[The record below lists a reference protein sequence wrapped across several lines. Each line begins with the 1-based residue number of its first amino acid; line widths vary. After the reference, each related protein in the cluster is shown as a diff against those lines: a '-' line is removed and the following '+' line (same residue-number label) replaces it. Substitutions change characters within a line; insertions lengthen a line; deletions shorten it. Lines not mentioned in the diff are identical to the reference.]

1 MADFVVPRHS
11 AVMERLRRRIE
22 LCRRHHGNCESHYDA
37 VAGERLEIE
46 RQHTFQL
53 HQRCLQAKAKRAGK
67 HRQQP
72 PANTDAARSNQA
84 SSGTMEPGDGG
95 SNGEQCRNSTLIAL
109 HETVKRKLDSAA
121 SPQNGDQQNGFGDIF
136 SVSKKL
142 RHDDGLTSVIGSSNG
157 MPPVSP
163 LHQLDSKPPN
173 GDSLQ
178 LNGSHS
184 IGLDGVSKKCLPD
197 AGLQLNGN
205 GDADDFTLCLGKEMK
220 QEPVDDLP
228 CMLSGVG
235 GSMSQNN
242 LMPDLNLNEQE
253 WKELI
258 EELNKSVPDEDMKDI
273 FNDDFEDKKD
283 NDASNSATQ
292 TPSTQDIHIKTEF
305 SPAAFEQDSLGS
317 PQVRSPQVRSP
328 QVRSSPFGGA
338 NSVPTS
344 SSSPVVGGSQTVFQ
358 QSSGTESSNQTAMQ
372 PPNQS
377 QNVQRPLPNVLMSG
391 QGAGTTKEMS
401 STHQLQQIAAK
412 QKRDQ
417 LLQNQQQAQQ
427 VHQSNQMTNWQ
438 QSRSSQSPL
447 GVPYSMDKPTSPS
460 VYQQDFNNQ
469 KLMMPKMNKNSP
481 RGGGSYMQ
489 PNHVNMIGHKPSSS
503 LNPNHSVGP
512 NAMLDYGNTIPLSH
526 YEADCGPGVVTQ
538 NQNKNVMISYLQ
550 QRQQQSSQ
558 QQLPPMTEEQSRMFM
573 MKQKAGI
580 PYRPLVSHGQD
591 QNPQPNVA
599 RVPVSVGGPGVVAQ
613 PPTVSMAGN
622 HGNAPYLNSQQQA
635 LMKQQQQ
642 QQLLLEQQKQREQK
656 QQLLLEQQKQQYLL
670 GQRQQQQQQLLA
682 EQEKQR
688 HQQEQ
693 LQRHLTRPPPQYQD
707 QQQNSYP
714 QQTVGPF
721 PGSTSVM
728 PGVNNMAH
736 QTSGSPRMFTQ
747 SQPMLQMGGG
757 HAAVPPLSS
766 VANSQERA
774 VSQYPNMQNVQRSG
788 MYNMGSGLPQMVQN
802 HAAQGNMSNGQPQIQ
817 RQPNMGQGNTLP
829 TGYGPNTMANSAL
842 AAQHNKAGMNPA
854 ISKSQMPRMPA
865 MASQNPGW
873 QHQQIQ
879 NINNQAQGNTGLSA
893 FNAANP
899 GFHLQQNHHKIPN
912 QPFVQGLPQ
921 VGLGAGRPMNSL
933 NGSVPGQMM
942 QNMASQQRTNPAT
955 QQPTPNQQVLP
966 VMNQAVPDLTAFSQN
981 PGQQMANRV
990 GLHCNQNYQVRAT
1003 GQDMQFGFGGQSGN
1017 AGLQN
1022 LSGDADLL
1030 DCLLKDRTSAEEWM
1044 NDLDEFLGNH

>member
-22 LCRRHHGNCESHYDA
+22 LCRRHHGNCESRYDA

-72 PANTDAARSNQA
+72 PANSDATRSNQA

-121 SPQNGDQQNGFGDIF
+121 SPQNGDTQNGYGDIF
-136 SVSKKL
+136 SVAKKL
-142 RHDDGLTSVIGSSNG
+142 RHDDGLTGVIGSSNG

-163 LHQLDSKPPN
+163 LHQLDNKPPN
-173 GDSLQ
+173 TDALQ
-178 LNGSHS
+178 LNGSHP
-184 IGLDGVSKKCLPD
+184 IGLDGVNKKCLPD

-205 GDADDFTLCLGKEMK
+205 GDDDFSLCIGKEMK

-258 EELNKSVPDEDMKDI
+258 DELNKSVPDEDMKDL
-273 FNDDFEDKKD
+273 FSDDFEDKKD

-317 PQVRSPQVRSP
+317 PQVRS
-328 QVRSSPFGGA
+328 SSCGPFGGTP
-338 NSVPTS
+338 SVPTS
-344 SSSPVVGGSQTVFQ
+344 SSSPAVCASQTVFQ
-358 QSSGTESSNQTAMQ
+358 QSSQTVIEPSNQTAMQ
-372 PPNQS
+372 PTSQP
-377 QNVQRPLPNVLMSG
+377 QNVQRPLPNVLLSG
-391 QGAGTTKEMS
+391 QGSGTTKEMS
-401 STHQLQQIAAK
+401 SAHQLQQIAAK

-427 VHQSNQMTNWQ
+427 VHQSNQMSNWP

-447 GVPYSMDKPTSPS
+447 GVPYSMDKPSSPS
-460 VYQQDFNNQ
+460 VYQQEFNNQ
-469 KLMMPKMNKNSP
+469 KLMMPNMNKNSP
-481 RGGGSYMQ
+481 RGGGSYLQ
-489 PNHVNMIGHKPSSS
+489 PNHVNMIGHKPPNP
-503 LNPNHSVGP
+503 LNPNQSAGP

-526 YEADCGPGVVTQ
+526 YEADCGPGVVAQ
-538 NQNKNVMISYLQ
+538 NQNKNVMMSYLQ

-558 QQLPPMTEEQSRMFM
+558 QQQQLPPLTEEQNRMFM

-580 PYRPLVSHGQD
+580 AYRPIVSHGQD
-591 QNPQPNVA
+591 QNPQPNVP
-599 RVPVSVGGPGVVAQ
+599 RVPVSVGGPGVVSQSPA
-613 PPTVSMAGN
+613 VSMAGN
-622 HGNAPYLNSQQQA
+622 HANAPYLNSQQQQA
-635 LMKQQQQ
+635 LIKQQQ
-642 QQLLLEQQKQREQK
+642 QQLLLEQKQREQK

-736 QTSGSPRMFTQ
+736 QTSGSPRMFPQ
-747 SQPMLQMGGG
+747 SQPMLQMAGG

-766 VANSQERA
+766 VASSQERV

-788 MYNMGSGLPQMVQN
+788 MYAMGSGLPQMVPN
-802 HAAQGNMSNGQPQIQ
+802 HAPQSNLPNGQPQIQ
-817 RQPNMGQGNTLP
+817 RQPNLGQGNTLP
-829 TGYGPNTMANSAL
+829 AGYGPNPMANPAL

-854 ISKSQMPRMPA
+854 MAKTQMPRMPA
-865 MASQNPGW
+865 AMASQNAGW
-873 QHQQIQ
+873 QHQQMQ
-879 NINNQAQGNTGLSA
+879 NINNPAQANNGLAA
-893 FNAANP
+893 FSAANP

-912 QPFVQGLPQ
+912 QPFGQGMPQ
-921 VGLGAGRPMNSL
+921 VGLGAGRPINSL
-933 NGSVPGQMM
+933 NSSVPGQMM
-942 QNMASQQRTNPAT
+942 PNMASQQRTNPAT
-955 QQPTPNQQVLP
+955 QQPAPNQQVLP
-966 VMNQAVPDLTAFSQN
+966 VMNQAVPDLSAFSQN
-981 PGQQMANRV
+981 PGQQMANRA
-990 GLHCNQNYQVRAT
+990 GLHCNQNYQVRST
-1003 GQDMQFGFGGQSGN
+1003 GQELPFGFGGQSGN
-1017 AGLQN
+1017 AALQS

-1030 DCLLKDRTSAEEWM
+1030 DSLLKDRTSAEEWM

>member
-22 LCRRHHGNCESHYDA
+22 LCRRHHGNCESRYDA
-37 VAGERLEIE
+37 VSGERLELE

-72 PANTDAARSNQA
+72 PPASSDATRGNQA
-84 SSGTMEPGDGG
+84 SGGTMEPGDGG
-95 SNGEQCRNSTLIAL
+95 SSNGEQCRNSTLIAQL

-121 SPQNGDQQNGFGDIF
+121 SPQNGDQQNGYGDIF

-142 RHDDGLTSVIGSSNG
+142 RHDDGLVGVIGSSNG
-157 MPPVSP
+157 LPPVSP
-163 LHQLDSKPPN
+163 LHQLDSKPPS

-178 LNGSHS
+178 LNGSHA
-184 IGLDGVSKKCLPD
+184 IGLDGVSKKCVPD

-205 GDADDFTLCLGKEMK
+205 GDTDDFSLCLGKEMK

-258 EELNKSVPDEDMKDI
+258 EELNKSVPDEDMKDL
-273 FNDDFEDKKD
+273 FSDDFEDKKD

-305 SPAAFEQDSLGS
+305 SPATFEQDSLGS
-317 PQVRSPQVRSP
+317 PQVRS
-328 QVRSSPFGGA
+328 SSCGPFGGA
-338 NSVPTS
+338 PTVPTS

-358 QSSGTESSNQTAMQ
+358 QSSQTVTDSSNPTSMQ
-372 PPNQS
+372 PSSQS
-377 QNVQRPLPNVLMSG
+377 QNVQRPLPNVLLSG
-391 QGAGTTKEMS
+391 QSAGTTKEMS
-401 STHQLQQIAAK
+401 SAHQLQQIAAK

-417 LLQNQQQAQQ
+417 MLQNQQQTQQ
-427 VHQSNQMTNWQ
+427 VHQSNQMANWP

-460 VYQQDFNNQ
+460 VYSQDFNNQ
-469 KLMMPKMNKNSP
+469 KLLMPNMNKNSP

-489 PNHVNMIGHKPSSS
+489 PNHVNMISHKPPNS
-503 LNPNHSVGP
+503 LNPNQSAGP

-526 YEADCGPGVVTQ
+526 YEADCGPGVVSQ
-538 NQNKNVMISYLQ
+538 NQNKNVMMSYLQ
-550 QRQQQSSQ
+550 QRQQQASQ
-558 QQLPPMTEEQSRMFM
+558 QQQQMPPMSEEQNRMFI

-591 QNPQPNVA
+591 QNPQPNVP
-599 RVPVSVGGPGVVAQ
+599 RVPVSVGGPGVVSQA
-613 PPTVSMAGN
+613 PAVSMAAN

-635 LMKQQQQ
+635 LIKQQQQ

-656 QQLLLEQQKQQYLL
+656 QQLLLEQQKQQYLM
-670 GQRQQQQQQLLA
+670 GQRQQQQQLLA

-714 QQTVGPF
+714 QQAVGPF
-721 PGSTSVM
+721 PGSASVM

-736 QTSGSPRMFTQ
+736 QTSGSPRMFPQ

-757 HAAVPPLSS
+757 HGAPLSS

-788 MYNMGSGLPQMVQN
+788 MYNMGSGLPQMVPN
-802 HAAQGNMSNGQPQIQ
+802 HAAQGNIPNGQPQIQ
-817 RQPNMGQGNTLP
+817 RQIQGQGNTLP
-829 TGYGPNTMANSAL
+829 SGYGPNPMANPAL

-854 ISKSQMPRMPA
+854 LSKTQMPRMPA
-865 MASQNPGW
+865 ALASQNPGW
-873 QHQQIQ
+873 QHQQMQ
-879 NINNQAQGNTGLSA
+879 NINSQAQGNNGLGA
-893 FNAANP
+893 FSTANP

-912 QPFVQGLPQ
+912 QPFGQGLPQ
-921 VGLGAGRPMNSL
+921 VGLVAGRPMNSL
-933 NGSVPGQMM
+933 NSSVPGQMM
-942 QNMASQQRTNPAT
+942 PNMAAQQRTNPGT
-955 QQPTPNQQVLP
+955 QQPAPNQQVLP
-966 VMNQAVPDLTAFSQN
+966 VMSQAVPDLTAFSQN
-981 PGQQMANRV
+981 PGQQMANRA
-990 GLHCNQNYQVRAT
+990 GLHCNQNYQVRST
-1003 GQDMQFGFGGQSGN
+1003 GQELPFGFGGQAAN
-1017 AGLQN
+1017 AALQN
-1022 LSGDADLL
+1022 LSGEADLL
-1030 DCLLKDRTSAEEWM
+1030 DSLLKNRTSEEWM
-1044 NDLDEFLGNH
+1044 NDLDELLGNH

>member
-22 LCRRHHGNCESHYDA
+22 LCRRHHGNCESRYDA

-72 PANTDAARSNQA
+72 PASTEATRNNQA
-84 SSGTMEPGDGG
+84 SGGNMDQGDGG

-121 SPQNGDQQNGFGDIF
+121 SPQNGDQQNGYGDMF
-136 SVSKKL
+136 SVSKKH
-142 RHDDGLTSVIGSSNG
+142 RHDDGLTGVIGSSNG

-163 LHQLDSKPPN
+163 LHQLDSKPPM

-184 IGLDGVSKKCLPD
+184 IGLDGVNKKCLPD
-197 AGLQLNGN
+197 PGLQLNGK
-205 GDADDFTLCLGKEMK
+205 GDAADFSLCIGKEMK

-253 WKELI
+253 WKELL
-258 EELNKSVPDEDMKDI
+258 EELNKSVPDEDMKDL
-273 FNDDFEDKKD
+273 FSDDFEDKKD

-317 PQVRSPQVRSP
+317 PQVRS
-328 QVRSSPFGGA
+328 SSCGPFGGTP
-338 NSVPTS
+338 SVPTS

-358 QSSGTESSNQTAMQ
+358 QSSQTVKESSNQTTMQ
-372 PPNQS
+372 PSSQS
-377 QNVQRPLPNVLMSG
+377 QSVQRPLSNVLLSG
-391 QGAGTTKEMS
+391 QGAATTKEMS
-401 STHQLQQIAAK
+401 SAHQLQQIAAK

-427 VHQSNQMTNWQ
+427 VHQSNQMTNWPP
-438 QSRSSQSPL
+438 SRSSQSPL
-447 GVPYSMDKPTSPS
+447 GVSYSMDKPTSPS
-460 VYQQDFNNQ
+460 VYQQEFNNQ
-469 KLMMPKMNKNSP
+469 KLMMPNMNKNSP

-489 PNHVNMIGHKPSSS
+489 PNHVNMIAHKPPNS
-503 LNPNHSVGP
+503 LNPNQSAGP
-512 NAMLDYGNTIPLSH
+512 NSMLDYGNTIPLSH

-538 NQNKNVMISYLQ
+538 NQSKNVMMSYLQ
-550 QRQQQSSQ
+550 QRQQQSQ
-558 QQLPPMTEEQSRMFM
+558 QQLPPMTEEQNRMFM

-580 PYRPLVSHGQD
+580 SYRPLVSHGQD
-591 QNPQPNVA
+591 QNPQSNVP
-599 RVPVSVGGPGVVAQ
+599 RVPVSVGGPGVVSQ
-613 PPTVSMAGN
+613 PPVVSMAGN

-635 LMKQQQQ
+635 LMKQQQQQQQ

-670 GQRQQQQQQLLA
+670 GQRQQQQQLLV

-721 PGSTSVM
+721 PGSSSVM

-736 QTSGSPRMFTQ
+736 QNSGSPRMFSQ

-757 HAAVPPLSS
+757 HAAVPSLSS
-766 VANSQERA
+766 VASSQERA
-774 VSQYPNMQNVQRSG
+774 VSQYPNLQNVQRSG
-788 MYNMGSGLPQMVQN
+788 MYNMGPGIPQMVTN
-802 HAAQGNMSNGQPQIQ
+802 HAVQGNLPNGQPQIQ
-817 RQPNMGQGNTLP
+817 RQPNLGQGNTLP
-829 TGYGPNTMANSAL
+829 TGYGPNHMANPAL
-842 AAQHNKAGMNPA
+842 AAQHSKAGMNPA
-854 ISKSQMPRMPA
+854 MSKAQMPRMPAA

-873 QHQQIQ
+873 QHQQMQ
-879 NINNQAQGNTGLSA
+879 NINNQAQGNNGLSA
-893 FNAANP
+893 FSTANP
-899 GFHLQQNHHKIPN
+899 GFHLQQNHHKISN
-912 QPFVQGLPQ
+912 QPFGQGMPQ

-933 NGSVPGQMM
+933 NSSAPGQMM
-942 QNMASQQRTNPAT
+942 PNMASQQRTNPAT
-955 QQPTPNQQVLP
+955 QQPAPNQQVLP

-981 PGQQMANRV
+981 PGQQLANRA
-990 GLHCNQNYQVRAT
+990 GLHCNQTYQVRST
-1003 GQDMQFGFGGQSGN
+1003 GQDLPFGFGGQSGN
-1017 AGLQN
+1017 TGLQN
-1022 LSGDADLL
+1022 LSGDTDLL
-1030 DCLLKDRTSAEEWM
+1030 DSLLKNRTSEEWM
-1044 NDLDEFLGNH
+1044 NDLDELLGNH